1 MMTFDD
7 LVSGP
12 EPECTGKLIPYAPAV
27 NTHDASDFDNLPDGV
42 QFDCNTLPH
51 DKARQF
57 SIRFQCPR
65 PECAKDSDANVT
77 LSLFKSELELFTG
90 AKPAYGREHRCRDLP
105 ARRQFHDGRTLMHAF
120 KPGVDPFTQA
130 GLQLAPKIVSPT

>member
-7 LVSGP
+7 LFDP
-12 EPECTGKLIPYAPAV
+12 KPDCTGKLVPYAPAV

-51 DKARQF
+51 DEARQF
-57 SIRFQCPR
+57 CIRFQCPR

-77 LSLFKSELELFTG
+77 LSLFKSELNLDPGSKQFL
-90 AKPAYGREHRCRDLP
+90 YGC
-105 ARRQFHDGRTLMHAF
+105 
-120 KPGVDPFTQA
+120 
-130 GLQLAPKIVSPT
+130 